1 MYNGI
6 GLTTARGSGTSGY
19 VQSNKFHRERS
30 RLQRDDFH
38 SQDLKTIHDREKKRR
53 GDDVSKREGNRGILE
68 HNEKRKIEVT
78 LIAFRDKL
86 EDDLGEGKEEDIER
100 KVNEERARLTRKMKE
115 DQERQS
121 QREEEEENNRRGF
134 KRKNFNRG
142 GKEEETHEV
151 AERQRRKMANLRQA
165 FGISREDDERRE
177 GEAFDRELQREMRE
191 EKQRKRKD
199 EILRRE
205 KEMAKRRKEEKKE
218 EKRRRK
224 ERKKEEK
231 VLRNGEKAKR
241 GLPKLREKLD
251 AVEREIEKRGGLMA
265 LKEKLEPN
273 AKVEAKKKREG
284 KEENEEEKH
293 HSKKRKEEE
302 YSDSEDGKNE
312 KEGGKR

>member
-134 KRKNFNRG
+134 KRKTLT
-142 GKEEETHEV
+142 E
-151 AERQRRKMANLRQA
+151 
-165 FGISREDDERRE
+165 
-177 GEAFDRELQREMRE
+177 
-191 EKQRKRKD
+191 
-199 EILRRE
+199 
-205 KEMAKRRKEEKKE
+205 EEKKKKRTKSPSDSGGRWRSAPGVWHIE
-218 EKRRRK
+218 GRRRTKRRRSV
-224 ERKKEEK
+224 RSR
-231 VLRNGEKAKR
+231 VAARDARGEAT
-241 GLPKLREKLD
+241 E
-251 AVEREIEKRGGLMA
+251 
-265 LKEKLEPN
+265 
-273 AKVEAKKKREG
+273 
-284 KEENEEEKH
+284 
-293 HSKKRKEEE
+293 
-302 YSDSEDGKNE
+302 
-312 KEGGKR
+312 EGG

>member
-30 RLQRDDFH
+30 RLHRDDFH

-68 HNEKRKIEVT
+68 HNEKRKIEVS
-78 LIAFRDKL
+78 LVAFRDKL
-86 EDDLGEGKEEDIER
+86 EEDLGEGKEEDIER
-100 KVNEERARLTRKMKE
+100 KVNEERTRLTRKMKE
-115 DQERQS
+115 EQERQS

-177 GEAFDRELQREMRE
+177 GEAFDLSL
-191 EKQRKRKD
+191 
-199 EILRRE
+199 IH
-205 KEMAKRRKEEKKE
+205 
-218 EKRRRK
+218 
-224 ERKKEEK
+224 
-231 VLRNGEKAKR
+231 
-241 GLPKLREKLD
+241 
-251 AVEREIEKRGGLMA
+251 I
-265 LKEKLEPN
+265 
-273 AKVEAKKKREG
+273 
-284 KEENEEEKH
+284 
-293 HSKKRKEEE
+293 
-302 YSDSEDGKNE
+302 
-312 KEGGKR
+312 